1 MGAAETSIEPVEK
14 TKTFVELCEG
24 IPPVEVIV
32 CQMVAA
38 WDKPKDILQV
48 IGSAVERG
56 EITPTRVNVLSGL
69 VTRPRKQAA
78 LVQWIRERSAS
89 EQPILDPGWRYKQ
102 RARVVEKAID
112 SGDYAAA
119 LEALRDVDRHQGTV
133 GADGPGAAVQVNVIG
148 DAVLG
153 DLTHRIGALS
163 GGALPALPVVEGEV
177 IADE

>member
-1 MGAAETSIEPVEK
+1 MGAAETTIEKSHKLP
-14 TKTFVELCEG
+14 TFDDITSGLLPAQVLVLE
-24 IPPVEVIV
+24 
-32 CQMVAA
+32 MVAGWA
-38 WDKPKDILQV
+38 PPSEIIEKCKASID
-48 IGSAVERG
+48 RG
-56 EITPTRVNVLSGL
+56 ETNER
-69 VTRPRKQAA
+69 
-78 LVQWIRERSAS
+78 WIRCVSSTAQRPAKFGRVVEWIRGKAAS

-112 SGDYAAA
+112 TGDYSAA